1 MKNLAS
7 VLLITLL
14 IVACTA
20 VAAYYYHLKG
30 NLSFDYQPDRDS
42 VAIVIAD
49 ARKRAALASA
59 SGNYKE
65 AGAILDAAML
75 RRPDDPGL
83 MHERAVLYLKTKQGN
98 LALPLLNDVLEK
110 EPGDQAALL
119 DRASALYMTKSYGAA
134 LGDYETLAK
143 IKNSS
148 YLEGANLG
156 RALCHSALA
165 QNGLAIH
172 QCRIIVEKNPKNI
185 KAMELLANCYLNSG
199 DTADAI
205 EAYTRCMRLEP
216 RADFY
221 YGRALAYLKDR
232 RYSEASGDLKKAVQL
247 APDNKDCAAKLKAL
261 ESTKITDEPQA
272 KAVTMAMKK
281 GSPKL
286 RPNPKLGH

>member
-1 MKNLAS
+1 
-7 VLLITLL
+7 
-14 IVACTA
+14 VACTA

-42 VAIVIAD
+42 EAIVIAD
-49 ARKRAALASA
+49 ARKRATLASA

-65 AGAILDAAML
+65 AGVILDAAML
-75 RRPDDPGL
+75 RRPGDPGL
-83 MHERAVLYLKTKQGN
+83 MHERAVLYLKTGKGN
-98 LALPLLNDVLEK
+98 LALPLLNEVLAK
-110 EPGDQAALL
+110 QPGDQAALL
-119 DRASALYMTKSYGAA
+119 DRASALYMTRSYGAA

-143 IKNSS
+143 IKSSS

-172 QCRIIVEKNPKNI
+172 QCRVIVEKNPKNI

-205 EAYTRCMRLEP
+205 EAYTSCMRLES

-221 YGRALAYLKDR
+221 YGRALAYLRDH

-247 APDNKDCAAKLKAL
+247 APDNKDYAAKLQAL
-261 ESTKITDEPQA
+261 ESARKPDDLKAKGTTRATKNGTLRAQANA
-272 KAVTMAMKK
+272 KATAKAK
-281 GSPKL
+281 P
-286 RPNPKLGH
+286 